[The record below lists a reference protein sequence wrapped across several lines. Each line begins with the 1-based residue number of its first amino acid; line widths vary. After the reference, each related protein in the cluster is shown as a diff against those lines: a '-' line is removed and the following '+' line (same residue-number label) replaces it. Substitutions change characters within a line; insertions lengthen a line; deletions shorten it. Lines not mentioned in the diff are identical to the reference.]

1 MVYAQ
6 ARLLFCTRT
15 GQSMHGSRSML
26 MGVEL
31 VDFVSDWSKCM
42 NMYVRTG
49 VCRLS
54 ATAILVLNMN
64 KVYMTKGKLA
74 GSQRAGNLF
83 VWCLTSFRTL

>member
-1 MVYAQ
+1 
-6 ARLLFCTRT
+6 
-15 GQSMHGSRSML
+15 ML

-54 ATAILVLNMN
+54 ATAILVFEHEISIHN
-64 KVYMTKGKLA
+64 
-74 GSQRAGNLF
+74 
-83 VWCLTSFRTL
+83 

>member
-1 MVYAQ
+1 
-6 ARLLFCTRT
+6 
-15 GQSMHGSRSML
+15 ML

-54 ATAILVLNMN
+54 ATAIFSVEHERS
-64 KVYMTKGKLA
+64 KHD
-74 GSQRAGNLF
+74 
-83 VWCLTSFRTL
+83 